1 MIRKVAWRRDIT
13 YPRYPSLLR
22 FQLEVPSRPH
32 STWDIWRI
40 IRLAF
45 AVSQRRF
52 KGIRD
57 LFLTEIGYQAVS
69 AEVKFLNLIAEWIHM
84 LEFKD

>member
-1 MIRKVAWRRDIT
+1 MT

-22 FQLEVPSRPH
+22 FQWEVTILPH

-45 AVSQRRF
+45 AVSETRF

-57 LFLTEIGYQAVS
+57 LFLTEIEYQAVS

>member
-1 MIRKVAWRRDIT
+1 MKEEYNLPQVSFT
-13 YPRYPSLLR
+13 
-22 FQLEVPSRPH
+22 LEVPVGGAITPSLH
-32 STWDIWRI
+32 LGY
-40 IRLAF
+40 LAYHTF
-45 AVSQRRF
+45 AFSVSETRF